1 MSRPDRLE
9 VALYHRL
16 GDFTIDIAFRTDSG
30 ATALFGPSGSGKTT
44 VLHAIAGLLRP
55 ERGRIVFD
63 GRVMLDT
70 ASSVFVQPYRRE
82 VGYVFQDARLFPHLT
97 VRQNLLFGRFFAH
110 RQRRRN
116 GGMTLENVVSLLGI
130 DHILSRRPVNLS
142 GGERQRVAIGRALLA
157 EPCMLLMDEPLAALD
172 AARKAE
178 ILPVLERLRDVS
190 RVPILYVSHD
200 VSEVSRIANNV
211 IMMENGRAGERWQ
224 S

>member
-211 IMMENGRAGERWQ
+211 IVMENGRAGERWQ